1 MKRILTGLLALSI
14 LISGCAT
21 KKEDVSITLP
31 KEFFE
36 MSGTDPETA
45 LNDTDTKIKSKTTNE
60 DGSVTLVFDG
70 DEYAKYLDEYKT
82 QIKTAL
88 DEIAN
93 DTETFPNITKIDYN
107 DDFSQFDVTLESGEV
122 TLMDSLSILMLY
134 MYGYMYQIMTG
145 NEAGSSNIVVNY
157 VDTSGNIIDTVN
169 SSDME

>member
-14 LISGCAT
+14 LVSGCAA
-21 KKEDVSITLP
+21 KKEDVTITLP

-36 MSGTDPETA
+36 MSGTDAETA
-45 LNDTDTKIKSKTTNE
+45 LKDTETKYKSITKND

-70 DEYAKYLDEYKT
+70 AEYDKYLNEYKT

-88 DEIAN
+88 DEVVTN
-93 DTETFPNITKIDYN
+93 DETFPNITKIDYN

-122 TLMDSLSILMLY
+122 TLMDSLSVLMFY
-134 MYGYMYQIMTG
+134 MYGYMYQIMIG
-145 NEAGSSNIVVNY
+145 KEAGSSDIIVNY

-169 SSDME
+169 SSNME

>member
-14 LISGCAT
+14 LVSGCAT

-36 MSGTDPETA
+36 MSGTDAETA
-45 LNDTDTKIKSKTTNE
+45 LKDTDTKIKSKTTNE

-88 DEIAN
+88 DEIVN
-93 DTETFPNITKIDYN
+93 DTETFSNISKIDYN

-157 VDTSGNIIDTVN
+157 VDTSGNIIDTLN
-169 SSDME
+169 SSEMN

>member
-1 MKRILTGLLALSI
+1 MKRILSGLLALSI
-14 LISGCAT
+14 LVSGCAT

-36 MSGTDPETA
+36 MAGTDAETA
-45 LNDTDTKIKSKTTNE
+45 LKNDDTKYKSMTTNE
-60 DGSVTLVFDG
+60 DGSVTIVFDG
-70 DEYAKYLDEYKT
+70 DEYDKYLKEYKT

-88 DEIAN
+88 DDVVK

-134 MYGYMYQIMTG
+134 MYGYMYQILTG
-145 NEAGSSNIVVNY
+145 QEAGSSDVIVNY
-157 VDTSGNIIDTVN
+157 LDTSGNIIDTVN
-169 SSDME
+169 SSDMN